1 MEIISVNKYLSNMHK
16 QLVSFLFCTLLL
28 LLPHNLIGQE
38 RDNNPI
44 LTAMPSLQIAP
55 DARGGGMGDIGAAT
69 MPDVYSQHWNAA
81 KYPFITSEAG
91 LAFSYTPWLSKLVND
106 INMLYASGFWK
117 FGDKDLNAIS
127 SSIRYFSLGDVE
139 IADMAGEFWYSVM
152 PYEMAIDAAY
162 SRKLSETFSGA
173 VTLRYIRGDYSTGGD
188 ESTPGNA
195 FAADIAG
202 YNESYLYMGRSEAL
216 LGLGFNLSNIGTKI
230 SYNGGETSM
239 FLPTNLRVGA
249 SLGYPIDAKN
259 TISLSL
265 DLNKLMVPTPQLP
278 DEDETEEQMFQRIED
293 YNDISSIGGIF
304 KSLGDAP
311 GGFQEELQEVMWSLG
326 AEYVYN
332 NQFSL
337 RAGYFNENEYKGN
350 RRYVAFGAGFRIKAF
365 QIDASYLSSTSQS
378 NPLDQT
384 LRLSLG
390 FDIDGLR
397 NLIN

>member
-1 MEIISVNKYLSNMHK
+1 MYKNVVKI
-16 QLVSFLFCTLLL
+16 LVCLFLLFPGKLKS
-28 LLPHNLIGQE
+28 QE
-38 RDNNPI
+38 PDYNPI

-91 LAFSYTPWLSKLVND
+91 LAFSYTPWLSRLVND
-106 INMLYASGFWK
+106 INLLYASGFWK
-117 FGDKDLNAIS
+117 FGDQDLNVVS
-127 SSIRYFSLGDVE
+127 TSLRYFSLGDIDVFD
-139 IADMAGEFWYSVM
+139 IGGDFAQSVN
-152 PYEMAIDAAY
+152 PYELAFDVAY
-162 SRKLSETFSGA
+162 SRMLSENFSGA
-173 VTLRYIRGDYSTGGD
+173 VTMRYIRADYSTGDG
-188 ESTPGNA
+188 ETTPGNA

-202 YNESYLYMGRSEAL
+202 YNESYFYMGRSEAL

-230 SYNGGETSM
+230 SYDGGETSM
-239 FLPTNLRVGA
+239 FLPTNLRLGA
-249 SLGYPIDAKN
+249 SLGFPIDAKN
-259 TISLSL
+259 SITLSV

-278 DEDETEEQMFQRIED
+278 AEDEAEDEMFKRIED
-293 YNDISSIGGIF
+293 YNNISSIGGIF

-350 RRYVAFGAGFRIKAF
+350 RRYVAFGAGFRMKAF
-365 QIDASYLSSTSQS
+365 QIDASYLTSTSQS

-384 LRLSLG
+384 LRISLG
-390 FDIDGLR
+390 FDIEGLR
-397 NLIN
+397 NLMN